1 MPRPRKCRRVAG
13 PPGHNRFG
21 PLGETSHKHP
31 IILSVDEYET
41 IRLID
46 HEKHTQAEA
55 GEMMEIGRSTVQATY
70 DKAREKIA
78 GALVEGRMIRIEG
91 GDVRFDKTSCEK
103 GGRGRMKGGM
113 RHNG

>member
-21 PLGETSHKHP
+21 PMGRDTGAPP

-46 HEKHTQAEA
+46 HEKKTQAEA
-55 GEMMEIGRSTVQATY
+55 GELMEIGRSTTQATY
-70 DKAREKIA
+70 DRAREKIA
-78 GALVEGRMIRIEG
+78 AALVEGRMIRIEG
-91 GDVRFDKTSCEK
+91 GDVRFDEPHPDT
-103 GGRGRMKGGM
+103 GGRRMKGGM
-113 RHNG
+113 RHGR